1 MNATF
6 QSNTP
11 PAYSRRRLL
20 AAVGIGTLA
29 ISLSACAPM
38 LVGGAIVGGGMAAT
52 DRRTIGMQ
60 VEDQRIRLVSNNSI
74 RDNFGDRVN
83 VNVHTYNRRVLLTG
97 QVPDQATRERV
108 GRVIAAVP
116 NVSAVINEL
125 SVDPMSSL
133 STRSSDTLLA
143 TRVKAA
149 YVEAPD
155 LFANSIRVTVETGVV
170 YLMGRVTQREANRA
184 ADIASRVSGVRR
196 VITVFEV
203 ISEEELQ
210 QMVRQPADNRS
221 QQQGTINDGMR

>member
-1 MNATF
+1 MTAAIKARI
-6 QSNTP
+6 Q
-11 PAYSRRRLL
+11 PAYSRRRLI
-20 AAVGIGTLA
+20 AALGVGVVA
-29 ISLSACAPM
+29 ISLSACAPL
-38 LVGGAIVGGGMAAT
+38 LVGGAVVGGGMAAT

-60 VEDQRIRLVSNNSI
+60 IEDQRIRIVSNNSI

-83 VNVHTYNRRVLLTG
+83 VNVHAYNRRVLLTG

-108 GRVIAAVP
+108 ARVIAAVP
-116 NVSAVINEL
+116 NVRSVVNEV

-133 STRSSDTLLA
+133 STRSSDVLLA

-149 YVEAPD
+149 YVEAKD
-155 LFANSIRVTVETGVV
+155 LFANSIRVTVDTGVV

-203 ISEEELQ
+203 ITEEELQ
-210 QMVRQPADNRS
+210 QMVRQPAETGS
-221 QQQGTINDGMR
+221 SPQGNINDGMR